1 MENKITSRD
10 GFQSKWGFILACIG
24 SAVGMGNIWRFP
36 ILVSKYNG
44 MTFLIPYFIF
54 VILIGSTGVV
64 TEMAL
69 GRSAGSGPVGAFEKA
84 TKYKF
89 GNEKV
94 GKIAGLIPVIG
105 SLAMAIGY
113 TCVMAWVFKY
123 TFMSITGSLG
133 NLGQD
138 VNVINEM
145 FNLTATKNGAN
156 LWIVIAILVS
166 FTIMTMGISN
176 GIEKVNK
183 IMMPILFVLFL
194 GLAIYIFTLPGAS
207 DGYRYIFS
215 IDAKQIANPE
225 VWIYAFGQAFF
236 SLSVAGSGTVI
247 YGSYLSKKE
256 SIPSS
261 AKNVTIFCTISA
273 MMAALVI
280 IPAMASANA
289 PLDTGGPGLMFI
301 HIVHVI
307 NGMAAGRIV
316 GIVFFVSVLFAG
328 ISSIINLYE
337 TSVASLQEVFGLKR
351 SMATAI
357 IHIFGC
363 IVAIFIQSIVS
374 SWMDFVSIYLCPLGA
389 VLAAIMFLWF
399 LNKKQ
404 VYKAVNEGAE
414 KPIGSWYYPLSKYL
428 YVIAAIIVLIAGA
441 IMGGIG

>member
-236 SLSVAGSGTVI
+236 L
-247 YGSYLSKKE
+247 YL
-256 SIPSS
+256 
-261 AKNVTIFCTISA
+261 
-273 MMAALVI
+273 
-280 IPAMASANA
+280 
-289 PLDTGGPGLMFI
+289 
-301 HIVHVI
+301 
-307 NGMAAGRIV
+307 
-316 GIVFFVSVLFAG
+316 
-328 ISSIINLYE
+328 
-337 TSVASLQEVFGLKR
+337 
-351 SMATAI
+351 
-357 IHIFGC
+357 
-363 IVAIFIQSIVS
+363 
-374 SWMDFVSIYLCPLGA
+374 
-389 VLAAIMFLWF
+389 
-399 LNKKQ
+399 
-404 VYKAVNEGAE
+404 
-414 KPIGSWYYPLSKYL
+414 
-428 YVIAAIIVLIAGA
+428 
-441 IMGGIG
+441 